1 MFRIL
6 AIAVAICALVPLN
19 AAYARG
25 PSFGFHQ
32 EDEPAVRKD
41 LARIYFYRPRSMFGG
56 TVQPYVLVDGY
67 NVGVSRTG
75 GYFYYDVAP
84 GTHVVNA
91 PTEVDEPISVTVTAG
106 QTIFVRFHAD
116 FGVVEGHM
124 IPELVTTEQGQSEI
138 RACDFDGTD
147 APPKS

>member
-6 AIAVAICALVPLN
+6 AIAVAICALLPFN

-41 LARIYFYRPRSMFGG
+41 LARIYFYRPFSWGPEL
-56 TVQPYVLVDGY
+56 QPYVLVDGY

-75 GYFYYDVAP
+75 GYFYHDFVP
-84 GTHVVNA
+84 GTHV
-91 PTEVDEPISVTVTAG
+91 ISVTTEKEELATVTLTAG
-106 QTIFVRFHAD
+106 QTIFVRLEGSI
-116 FGVVEGHM
+116 GVFIHHV
-124 IPELVTTEQGQSEI
+124 IPEPVANEEGSSEI
-138 RACDFDGTD
+138 RQYDFDGTD